1 MKFRFI
7 LLNAAILLT
16 FFSAVRAADIKD
28 LFLKMPSQIVKD
40 VDRNRVIAESSAENS
55 LLKLKFPKDF
65 SGEFKILSEKK
76 DETVIGFSVYSCEES
91 ELEIWSVKKGVWKN
105 ITDSAAPKL
114 GAKDVTEMLKVSP
127 ATVEKLDKDVS
138 LSYFFTFAE
147 AENQMRLVI
156 RKQAVCDIAGT
167 VYEYKFSGR
176 KFVRN

>member
-1 MKFRFI
+1 MKI
-7 LLNAAILLT
+7 NILLLNAAILLT

-28 LFLKMPSQIVKD
+28 LFLQMPSETVKD
-40 VDRNRVIAESSAENS
+40 VDRKKAIVETIQGNS

-76 DETVIGFSVYSCEES
+76 DETIVGLSVYSCDES
-91 ELEIWSVKKGVWKN
+91 ELEIWSVKKGIWKD

-127 ATVEKLDKDVS
+127 ATIEKLDKDVS
-138 LSYFFTFAE
+138 LSYFFTFSAT
-147 AENQMRLVI
+147 ENQMKLVI

-167 VYEYKFSGR
+167 VYEYKFNGG
-176 KFVRN
+176 KFIKN